1 MAEEQAYHVSKG
13 LECIKALRENPPNM
27 EEIQEVSNIRDQTY
41 KSSKES
47 GTTGVQEEEITQNI
61 DESHTPTK
69 RSNSVSDVLQ
79 EDQRGREDNTA
90 PVEAKDRIEEDTQTG
105 PAVRRYYVYD
115 HCGEKVKGIEDAD
128 SLMVPAGP
136 PSNRGFE
143 GREGSLDDSI
153 EDSSED
159 YSEGNASS
167 NWGYTFGLNP
177 DRAADVSMLMEEELT
192 ALLGTGHNAGG
203 QKRDGRTLQFPNS
216 PEGSIGNQAC
226 EPIKKGTGEK
236 LASHGMMTAAG
247 LTNGATRSA
256 PKSTGGASGPNA
268 SAGSVPQSVT
278 TAKMIQKCKT
288 ESGTRPQPEKPNEI
302 ESDGEYDDELFS
314 EIQEIRSAITKLT
327 EDNQSILSDLDT
339 LLLLKGEID
348 SIKKQ
353 ISKQNIAISTIE
365 GHLSSIMI
373 AIPGF
378 GKDTGDPTAN
388 VDINPDVRPI
398 IGRDSGRALAEV
410 LKKPASSRGNQKDG
424 GLILGSKGQLLKDLQ
439 LKPIDK
445 NSSSAIG
452 FKPKDSAPS
461 KAVIASLIRSSK
473 VDQSHKQNMLSL
485 LKNIK
490 GDDNLNE
497 FYQMIKSISH
507 I

>member
-226 EPIKKGTGEK
+226 EPIKKGHRREV
-236 LASHGMMTAAG
+236 S
-247 LTNGATRSA
+247 LTWN
-256 PKSTGGASGPNA
+256 
-268 SAGSVPQSVT
+268 
-278 TAKMIQKCKT
+278 
-288 ESGTRPQPEKPNEI
+288 
-302 ESDGEYDDELFS
+302 DD
-314 EIQEIRSAITKLT
+314 RCW
-327 EDNQSILSDLDT
+327 
-339 LLLLKGEID
+339 
-348 SIKKQ
+348 
-353 ISKQNIAISTIE
+353 
-365 GHLSSIMI
+365 
-373 AIPGF
+373 
-378 GKDTGDPTAN
+378 
-388 VDINPDVRPI
+388 
-398 IGRDSGRALAEV
+398 
-410 LKKPASSRGNQKDG
+410 
-424 GLILGSKGQLLKDLQ
+424 
-439 LKPIDK
+439 IDK
-445 NSSSAIG
+445 WCNPICTQVNWGVIRAKCICG
-452 FKPKDSAPS
+452 ECPPVCDDCKDDPEM
-461 KAVIASLIRSSK
+461 
-473 VDQSHKQNMLSL
+473 QNRIWYETPTRET
-485 LKNIK
+485 K
-490 GDDNLNE
+490 
-497 FYQMIKSISH
+497 
-507 I
+507 